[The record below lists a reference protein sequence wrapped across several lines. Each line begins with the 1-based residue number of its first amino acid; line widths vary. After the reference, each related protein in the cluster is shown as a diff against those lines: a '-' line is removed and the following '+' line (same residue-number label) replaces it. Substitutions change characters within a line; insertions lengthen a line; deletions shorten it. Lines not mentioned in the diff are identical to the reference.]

1 MKPTYLLVVT
11 LLTLSTC
18 WVRASVKCTIWHA
31 STNGDR
37 VNLYTLEDRQL
48 RVRLTDY
55 GARIVSI
62 EAPDRDGRRSD
73 IVLGFD
79 NATQYLDDPR
89 AYFGA
94 TIGRYANRLAKGS
107 FSMEGRVYHVPLNN
121 NANAMHGGPQGF
133 STKLWKGS
141 AVSKD
146 SVEFTL
152 ISPDGDMGFPG
163 TLNVRILYTL
173 KGNSLR
179 IDYFGTT
186 DKATVV
192 NLTNHTYFNL
202 EGEGS
207 GDVLKERLLLNADHY
222 TPIDSSLIPTGEI
235 AAVSGTPFDFRSLT
249 AIGKRIGQGDDQL
262 EKAGGYDHNL
272 ILNGPTGE
280 LRRAAFAVDPLSGR
294 TLTVLTT
301 EPGVQF
307 YSGNFLNGSVR
318 GYSGRRYEKYAGFCL
333 ETQHFPDSPN
343 HDNFPST
350 ALLPEQKYHSTT
362 VFVFGVAGKV
372 STGD

>member
-1 MKPTYLLVVT
+1 MKPTYLPVVI

-18 WVRASVKCTIWHA
+18 WMRASVKRTIWHT
-31 STNGDR
+31 STNGNR
-37 VNLYTLEDRQL
+37 VNLYTVEDREL

-62 EAPDRDGRRSD
+62 EAPDRDGRRTD

-79 NATQYLDDPR
+79 DAAQYLDDPR

-94 TIGRYANRLAKGS
+94 TVGRYANRLAKGS
-107 FSMEGRVYHVPLNN
+107 FSLEGRDYHVPLNN

-133 STKLWKGS
+133 STKLWRGS
-141 AVSKD
+141 TVSKD

-152 ISPDGDMGFPG
+152 TSPDGDMGFPG

-186 DKATVV
+186 DKATVI

-235 AAVSGTPFDFRSLT
+235 ATVSGTPFDFRSLIT
-249 AIGKRIGQGDDQL
+249 IGKRIGQADDQL
-262 EKAGGYDHNL
+262 HKAGGYDHNL

-280 LRRAAFAVDPLSGR
+280 LRRAAYAVDPPSGR

-301 EPGVQF
+301 EPGIQF

-318 GYSGRRYEKYAGFCL
+318 GYSGRPYEKYAGFCL

-343 HDNFPST
+343 HVDFPST
-350 ALLPEQKYHSTT
+350 TLLPGQMYRSTT
-362 VFVFGVAGKV
+362 IFVFGVTGKV
-372 STGD
+372 SSGD